1 MEGGAPRTRPMTRF
15 TLALGFLALLPQGNQ
30 DLRKALGDEAG
41 AEWIYD
47 DVPAGIAAARKDG
60 RPILVV
66 FR

>member
-1 MEGGAPRTRPMTRF
+1 MSMSRITMA
-15 TLALGFLALLPQGNQ
+15 LALLALLPQQGN
-30 DLRKALGDEAG
+30 DELKKALNDEVAG

-47 DVPAGIAAARKDG
+47 DVAAGIAAAKKDG